1 MTTSSQL
8 PVVRNIDILAG
19 AASTVQ
25 IALGTNISQ
34 GWLQANAYMD
44 SGQAALEG
52 SGFISSVV
60 PLSLS
65 IANAATGDVAI
76 AVSQWASFA
85 LRRGGSW
92 DLKATGVS
100 AEDPPDLVR
109 TLCWGRVSVAAPAEL
124 SPSSPLYHAVEM
136 VSGDE
141 FTFQVNLGMS
151 VSRISLSARLVSPSG
166 TTESG
171 GLPISVVSA
180 SQGVVNVTIDEDT
193 SRAVGTEGWSW
204 ILLNSQT
211 NAALRAGPITA
222 YRRSQLA
229 GSSAP
234 PVGSTSAAQSAPP
247 QIGSVFL

>member
-8 PVVRNIDILAG
+8 PVVRNIDLVAG

-25 IALGTNISQ
+25 IAIGTNISQ
-34 GWLQANAYMD
+34 GSLQANAYMD
-44 SGQAALEG
+44 YGQAALEG

-65 IANAATGDVAI
+65 ITNAATGDVTISA
-76 AVSQWASFA
+76 SPWASFA
-85 LRRGGSW
+85 LRGGGSW

-109 TLCWGRVSVAAPAEL
+109 TLCWGRVSVATPAEL

-141 FTFQVNLGMS
+141 FTFEVNLGMS
-151 VSRISLSARLVSPSG
+151 VSGASLSARLVKPSG

-171 GLPISVVSA
+171 GLPVSVVSA
-180 SQGVVNVTIDEDT
+180 SQGVVRVTIDEDT

-204 ILLNSQT
+204 VLLNSQT
-211 NAALRAGPITA
+211 NATLRAGPITA

-229 GSSAP
+229 GSAAP
-234 PVGSTSAAQSAPP
+234 PVGSTSAAPSAPQ